1 MGAAAGMPPLTGLRV
16 LDFTRV
22 IAGPYLT
29 MMLADLGCEVIKV
42 ESPAHGDDTRVHQP
56 PGKGGEAAIFMGL
69 NRHKRSVVLDMAR
82 SEGRDL
88 ARRLALECDVLV
100 ENFRPGAM
108 QRLGLDYAALREAH
122 PELIYCSISGYGHH
136 SRFSDIPGYD
146 PIAQAET
153 GLMYMTGDA
162 SMPPIR
168 SGGSVID
175 VLTGMHAGMGILAA
189 LHARA
194 QTGQG
199 QFVDLS
205 LYDTALSSLGFI
217 MQGPLL
223 AGRDPQRLGNTSF
236 FMAPNGVYSCADGDV
251 MISAGNNR
259 LFARLCEG
267 LGLPDMPGDPR
278 FNSNAARL
286 TNLEAMNAML
296 SARLGQKPREEWVVK
311 LRQVGVPIGAV
322 RTPLEALSAV
332 ETEASGMLHEVEHP
346 AAGTMRT
353 VGNAIHLSGTPL
365 RAPAPAP
372 LLDQHTDGV
381 LRDVLG
387 LEPEEIIRLR
397 QEGTIGPAHQ
407 PAAAEA

>member
-42 ESPAHGDDTRVHQP
+42 ESPGHGDDTRLSQP
-56 PGKGGEAAIFMGL
+56 PGKGGESAIFMGL
-69 NRHKRSVVLDMAR
+69 NRNKQSVVLDLAR
-82 SEGRDL
+82 EEGRAL
-88 ARRLALECDVLV
+88 ARRLAGECDILV

-108 QRLGLDYAALREAH
+108 RRLGLDYEALREEM
-122 PELIYCSISGYGHH
+122 PGLIYCSISGYGHH

-153 GLMYMTGDA
+153 GLMYMTGDS

-175 VLTGMHAGMGILAA
+175 VLTGMHAGLGILSA

-194 QTGQG
+194 RTGEG

-223 AGRDPQRLGNTSF
+223 TGQNPLRLGNTSF
-236 FMAPNGVYSCADGDV
+236 FMAPNGVYDCADGQV

-259 LFARLCEG
+259 LFAKLCEG
-267 LGLPDMPGDPR
+267 MGLPEMLADPR
-278 FNSNAARL
+278 FASNATRL
-286 TNLEAMNAML
+286 ENLDAMNAML
-296 SARLGQKPREEWVVK
+296 SQRLGEQPRDHWVEK
-311 LRQVGVPIGAV
+311 LRRIGVPIGAV
-322 RTPLEALSAV
+322 RTPLEALDAV
-332 ETEASGMLHEVEHP
+332 ETEASGMLHAVQHP
-346 AAGTMRT
+346 TAGEIRT
-353 VGNAIHLSGTPL
+353 VRNAIHLSNTPP
-365 RAPAPAP
+365 RVPGPAP
-372 LLDQHTDGV
+372 LLDQHSDAI
-381 LRDVLG
+381 LQSVLG
-387 LEPEEIIRLR
+387 LDPEEIAELR
-397 QEGTIGPAHQ
+397 RQGAIGPASH
-407 PAAAEA
+407 PAKVEP

>member
-1 MGAAAGMPPLTGLRV
+1 MGNAVGMPPLTGLRV

-29 MMLADLGCEVIKV
+29 MMLADLGCDVIKV
-42 ESPAHGDDTRVHQP
+42 ESPAHGDDTRLHQP

-82 SEGRDL
+82 PEGRDL
-88 ARRLALECDVLV
+88 ARRLAGECDVLV

-108 QRLGLDYAALREAH
+108 QRLGLDYPALREDC
-122 PELIYCSISGYGHH
+122 PGLIYCSISGYGHH
-136 SRFSDIPGYD
+136 SRFRDTPGYD

-194 QTGQG
+194 ATGQG

-217 MQGPLL
+217 MQGPLVT
-223 AGRDPQRLGNTSF
+223 GRDPRRLGNTSF

-259 LFARLCEG
+259 LFAKLCQG
-267 LGLPDMPGDPR
+267 LALPEMPADPR
-278 FNSNAARL
+278 FGSNAARL
-286 TNLEAMNAML
+286 SNLEAMNAML
-296 SARLGQKPREEWVVK
+296 SERLCQKPRDAWVAR
-311 LRQVGVPIGAV
+311 LRQAGVPIGAV
-322 RTPLEALSAV
+322 RTPLEALSAP
-332 ETEASGMLHEVEHP
+332 ETEASGMLHEVLHP
-346 AAGTMRT
+346 AAGPVRT
-353 VGNAIHLSGTPL
+353 VGSAIHLSETP
-365 RAPAPAP
+365 PHPPGPAP
-372 LLDQHTDGV
+372 LLDQHTDAV

-387 LEPEEIIRLR
+387 LGAAEIAALR
-397 QEGTIGPAHQ
+397 GQGAIGPACQ
-407 PAAAEA
+407 PVALEA